1 VDTVLSG
8 LHASEPEQLGFGP
21 ALEIRAFLLERA
33 EGNLLLYRSAALKR
47 QAEVIDDLGGIS
59 RQYLNHWHEAA
70 PTCDWVAET
79 FGAPLLC
86 HADDEAKVSEA
97 CNVSETFAER
107 HIVGDDFEVIPTP
120 GHTPGAT
127 IFRWETGEHRCLF
140 TGDTLFFPSGEWVA
154 AVLES
159 SDRERYIESLELIR
173 GLDFDVVVP
182 SITGAGRPYHAVV
195 ERSEAARRIDGILER
210 LQRRRPLIGA
220 AARRHGRMGAAS
232 CVLSPL
238 PTEGWARSQS

>member
-120 GHTPGAT
+120 AT
-127 IFRWETGEHRCLF
+127 SLG
-140 TGDTLFFPSGEWVA
+140 PPYSG
-154 AVLES
+154 
-159 SDRERYIESLELIR
+159 
-173 GLDFDVVVP
+173 
-182 SITGAGRPYHAVV
+182 GRPVSIAACLPGT
-195 ERSEAARRIDGILER
+195 RSSS
-210 LQRRRPLIGA
+210 P
-220 AARRHGRMGAAS
+220 AAS
-232 CVLSPL
+232 GWPL
-238 PTEGWARSQS
+238 CSRAATGSATSRASS